1 MRKFTILGLVL
12 VLGMILTS
20 FGQIGFE
27 NTFGGSGYDYGYSVV
42 QTSDGGYLVT
52 GYTESFEAGNSDVY
66 LIKTDADGDA
76 TWTKTFG
83 GAGLDYG
90 FSVVQTSDGGY
101 IITGYTN
108 SFIKNKKS
116 NLIVVSY
123 L

>member
-1 MRKFTILGLVL
+1 MRKFTILGL

-42 QTSDGGYLVT
+42 QTSDGGYVVT
-52 GYTESFEAGNSDVY
+52 GYTESFGGNGEFY

-76 TWTKTFG
+76 TWAKTYEG
-83 GAGLDYG
+83 DELDRAA
-90 FSVVQTSDGGY
+90 SVVQTTDGGY

-108 SFIKNKKS
+108 SSVSIDGVGDLNIKSEKQ
-116 NLIVVSY
+116 
-123 L
+123 